1 MSVHQILCL
10 TIKILRNE
18 DFAKSRGGVAFAES
32 RSDRKISG
40 NEDFA
45 NCAASGT
52 AGYTLTPRR
61 VRSIKTRQKGRQ
73 TFFGKNSLQHT
84 WKVLQCKQMIQKGTT
99 KMLNR
104 TFAAVYFYFYF
115 TFFRGKVNFAAMS

>member
-1 MSVHQILCL
+1 MRFRRILRF
-10 TIKILRNE
+10 TMKILRNE

-52 AGYTLTPRR
+52 AVYTLTSRR
-61 VRSIKTRQKGRQ
+61 VRSIKTRQKVRQ
-73 TFFGKNSLQHT
+73 TFFGKNSLHSPS
-84 WKVLQCKQMIQKGTT
+84 KVLQFCQMI
-99 KMLNR
+99 
-104 TFAAVYFYFYF
+104 
-115 TFFRGKVNFAAMS
+115 

>member
-52 AGYTLTPRR
+52 AVYTLTPRR
-61 VRSIKTRQKGRQ
+61 VRSIKTRQKVRQ
-73 TFFGKNSLQHT
+73 TFFGKKLFTAYMESATMQANDLERDN
-84 WKVLQCKQMIQKGTT
+84 KNVKQNFCSCIF
-99 KMLNR
+99 LLLL
-104 TFAAVYFYFYF
+104 YFL
-115 TFFRGKVNFAAMS
+115 